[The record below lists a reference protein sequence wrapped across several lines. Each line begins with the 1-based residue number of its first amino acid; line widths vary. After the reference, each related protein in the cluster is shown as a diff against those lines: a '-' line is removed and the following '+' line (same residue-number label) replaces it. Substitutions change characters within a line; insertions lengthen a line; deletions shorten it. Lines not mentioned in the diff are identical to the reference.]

1 MFRTQDAAG
10 APFDIVA
17 ASVADSRRISDFI
30 AGLSVRTQF
39 LRFFASV
46 APPSAGLLRA
56 LTGTDGR
63 ADVLVATDQSGAVVA
78 HGMAA
83 DRTTA
88 DGARISDLGLV
99 VADQWQQR
107 GVGSAVLGML
117 ADRARDRG
125 AAELVM
131 DVLPGNDRML
141 GIISRRWPDARR
153 ELGPYS
159 LTIRARPRY
168 ASPAASL
175 VPPLTPAPRT
185 ARR

>member
-1 MFRTQDAAG
+1 MFRTQEAAG

-39 LRFFASV
+39 LRFFATV
-46 APPSAGLLRA
+46 GRPSSGLLRA

-63 ADVLVATDQSGAVVA
+63 ADVLVATDQAGAVVA

-88 DGARISDLGLV
+88 DGVRTSDLGLV
-99 VADQWQQR
+99 VADLWQQR
-107 GVGSAVLGML
+107 GVGSAMLDML

-125 AAELVM
+125 VGELVM
-131 DVLPGNDRML
+131 DVQPGNDRML
-141 GIISRRWPDARR
+141 AMIIRRWPDARR

-159 LTIRARPRY
+159 LTIRARPHY
-168 ASPAASL
+168 ASLAASP
-175 VPPLTPAPRT
+175 VPPPAPRT